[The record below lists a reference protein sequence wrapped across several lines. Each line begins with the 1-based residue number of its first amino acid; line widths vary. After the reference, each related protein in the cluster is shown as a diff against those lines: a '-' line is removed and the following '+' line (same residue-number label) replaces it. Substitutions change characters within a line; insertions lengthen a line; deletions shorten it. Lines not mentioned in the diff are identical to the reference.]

1 MPTLNLINSPV
12 NADLRKK
19 LDFHAGD
26 TVRVMQKVKE
36 GDKTRLQAFEG
47 LVLSRKHGLEP
58 GATFTVRKVVSG
70 VGVERIFPLFSPEI
84 EKIEI
89 KSRGRSRRAKLYYV
103 RDIAAREIR
112 KKMKSVRVSFAE
124 QKRAEAIEK
133 EAKEAA
139 TKAASKAKEGVE

>member
-84 EKIEI
+84 EKI
-89 KSRGRSRRAKLYYV
+89 
-103 RDIAAREIR
+103 
-112 KKMKSVRVSFAE
+112 
-124 QKRAEAIEK
+124 
-133 EAKEAA
+133 
-139 TKAASKAKEGVE
+139 